1 MFSRVY
7 VLGWVGLGV
16 YCAREGRGCQ
26 RRASLAIALARALRA
41 RGFASRYLYHL
52 ACSCLNPRPSRRS
65 ALFSSL
71 FSHLRIILM
80 VLRYEDHGE

>member
-16 YCAREGRGCQ
+16 YWAREGRGCQ

-41 RGFASRYLYHL
+41 RGFASHYLYRLPVAASTL
-52 ACSCLNPRPSRRS
+52 ALRAGQPCFHPYFRTLE
-65 ALFSSL
+65 LF
-71 FSHLRIILM
+71 
-80 VLRYEDHGE
+80 